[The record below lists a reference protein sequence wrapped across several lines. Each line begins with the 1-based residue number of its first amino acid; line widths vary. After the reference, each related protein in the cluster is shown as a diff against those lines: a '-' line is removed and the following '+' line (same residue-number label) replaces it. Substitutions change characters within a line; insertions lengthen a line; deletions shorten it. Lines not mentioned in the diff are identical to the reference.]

1 MFVHPARYV
10 ASLHGGIEVSG
21 TIYRTQIL
29 DNKQKTQHSSLK
41 MAREEPRKVSRLS
54 YFLAAVRCAKPTSET
69 CAALRRRRGY
79 FKALSGDVIGSW
91 TGRARRSESASS
103 IQVARRPGGSPR
115 KEKGM
120 AEREGARFHPVLA
133 PDSHSARS
141 HAPSLSVYCDSHP
154 GGGASVAQHTHTYMV
169 HV

>member
-54 YFLAAVRCAKPTSET
+54 YVLGFSRCAVRE
-69 CAALRRRRGY
+69 AASPFWAAASACQGGVSDQCVWDPRG
-79 FKALSGDVIGSW
+79 
-91 TGRARRSESASS
+91 
-103 IQVARRPGGSPR
+103 
-115 KEKGM
+115 
-120 AEREGARFHPVLA
+120 
-133 PDSHSARS
+133 
-141 HAPSLSVYCDSHP
+141 
-154 GGGASVAQHTHTYMV
+154 
-169 HV
+169 